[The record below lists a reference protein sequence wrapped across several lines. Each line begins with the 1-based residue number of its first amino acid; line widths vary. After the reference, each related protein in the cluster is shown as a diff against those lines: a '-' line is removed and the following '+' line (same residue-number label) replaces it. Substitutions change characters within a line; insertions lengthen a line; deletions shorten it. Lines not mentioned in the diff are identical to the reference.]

1 MIFFLVQDKMDKTK
15 NMLVDTEEVTFI
27 YLFYAAHESSRISVK
42 MPIPVLTF
50 ELILWVS
57 LL

>member
-1 MIFFLVQDKMDKTK
+1 MIFLVQDKMDKTK

-27 YLFYAAHESSRISVK
+27 HLFYAAHESSRISVK

-50 ELILWVS
+50 ELWVS

>member
-1 MIFFLVQDKMDKTK
+1 MDKTK

-27 YLFYAAHESSRISVK
+27 HLFYAAHESSRISVK
-42 MPIPVLTF
+42 MPVLTF